1 MWGCERTGSPFTIIN
16 PVKSARIRTVN
27 SFAFKYGKV
36 EINAKMPTGD
46 WIGSSVYFMPKSNAY
61 GNWPASGEIA
71 LVESRGNLNLVQ
83 NSINIGVEQ
92 IGSKLHFGPYSG
104 LDGGVKTST
113 FTRNTAAGSGYNKD
127 FHRYQMEW
135 SPERITFSIDDV
147 ETGTVAVGEGFWNRG
162 NFNTS
167 APGIENPWRGGS
179 SMAPFDQE
187 VGMVGIEG
195 QLGLIWFS
203 LAVLLCH

>member
-1 MWGCERTGSPFTIIN
+1 
-16 PVKSARIRTVN
+16 
-27 SFAFKYGKV
+27 
-36 EINAKMPTGD
+36 MPTGD
-46 WIGSSVYFMPKSNAY
+46 WIGSSIYLMPKSLAY

-92 IGSKLHFGPYSG
+92 IGSKLHYGPYSD
-104 LDGGVKTST
+104 LDGVKTST
-113 FTRNTAAGSGYNKD
+113 FTRNTATGSGYNKD

-147 ETGTVAVGEGFWNRG
+147 ETGTVAVSEGFWNRG
-162 NFNTS
+162 NFNVS

-179 SMAPFDQE
+179 PIAPFDQE
-187 VGMVGIEG
+187 VG
-195 QLGLIWFS
+195 
-203 LAVLLCH
+203 

>member
-1 MWGCERTGSPFTIIN
+1 MLQHSSSRCTNHQFWGCERTGSPYNIIN

-27 SFAFKYGKV
+27 SFGFKYGKV

-46 WIGSSVYFMPKSNAY
+46 WLAPAIYFMPKSNAY
-61 GNWPASGEIA
+61 GNWPASGEID

-83 NSINIGVEQ
+83 NNINIGVEQ
-92 IGSKLHFGPYSG
+92 ISAKLHFGAFNE
-104 LDGGVKTST
+104 LDGVKTST
-113 FTRNTAAGSGYNKD
+113 FTRNSAPGSGYNKD

-147 ETGTVAVGEGFWNRG
+147 ETGTVSIESPTGFWNRG

-167 APGIENPWRGGS
+167 APGIENPWRGGTP
-179 SMAPFDQE
+179 MAPFDQE
-187 VGMVGIEG
+187 VRM
-195 QLGLIWFS
+195 
-203 LAVLLCH
+203 